1 MNKNQEGTVLIQA
14 ETEPI
19 KIDLLKSA
27 VIVVDMQNC
36 FVRKGGYFDLAG
48 NDISAAQEIIE
59 PCKHVI
65 TSMREKGSRIIYLQM
80 GCSPDLSDSA
90 APDSP
95 SSRKSRGLVLLKER
109 PELRD
114 KVYIYGTW
122 GADIIEEL
130 KPHEEDIVV
139 RKQRYDGF
147 FGTNLD
153 IILRTFGIRYLLFI
167 GIATNVCVESTIRH
181 AFFLDYFPI
190 LVSDAVS
197 QMGSDIT
204 QQATILNVQSAFGWV
219 TNSKDLLH
227 AIGHKARGPV
237 GTS

>member
-1 MNKNQEGTVLIQA
+1 MEKDREHIVLLQA

-48 NDISAAQEIIE
+48 NDISAAQKIIE

-65 TSMREKGSRIIYLQM
+65 TSMRKKGSKILYLQM
-80 GCSPDLSDSA
+80 GCSSDLSDA
-90 APDSP
+90 AAADSP
-95 SSRKSRGLVLLKER
+95 SSHKSGGLVMIKQR

-130 KPHEEDIVV
+130 KPLQEDIIV

-153 IILRTFGIRYLLFI
+153 IILRTLGVRNLLFI

-219 TNSKDLLH
+219 TSSENLLN
-227 AIGHKARGPV
+227 AIHNLNK
-237 GTS
+237 

>member
-1 MNKNQEGTVLIQA
+1 MEKDCEHTVLLQA

-19 KIDLLKSA
+19 KIDLLKTA

-48 NDISAAQEIIE
+48 HDISAAEKIIE
-59 PCKHVI
+59 PCKQVI
-65 TSMREKGSRIIYLQM
+65 TSVRGKGGKIIYLQM
-80 GCSPDLSDSA
+80 GCSPDLSDA
-90 APDSP
+90 AAADSP
-95 SSRKSRGLVLLKER
+95 SSRKSGGLVMIKQR

-114 KVYIYGTW
+114 KIYIYGTW

-130 KPHEEDIVV
+130 KPLKEDIVV

-153 IILRTFGIRYLLFI
+153 IILRNLGIRYLLFV

-190 LVSDAVS
+190 LVSDGVS
-197 QMGSDIT
+197 QMGSEIV
-204 QQATILNVQSAFGWV
+204 QQATIFNIQSAFGWV
-219 TNSKDLLH
+219 ISSKDLLH
-227 AIGHKARGPV
+227 SIGHH
-237 GTS
+237 